1 MSERFPPLAPEAM
14 SEAQREVA
22 ARIASGPRGSLRGPF
37 LVLLHNP
44 ELAERVQ
51 ALGEHLRYRNAV
63 PRRLVEVAV
72 LVTAR
77 HWTCQYEWFMHAPL
91 ALREGV
97 AEATITAIAANRRP
111 DTMTDD
117 EALAYDVA
125 VAAHAGGDLPD
136 SLFAAAEAR
145 FGRAGVLDLLAV
157 CGYYTLQAMVLNAAR
172 APLPGGAPT
181 PLA

>member
-1 MSERFPPLAPEAM
+1 MSERFPPIVPEAM

-22 ARIASGPRGSLRGPF
+22 ARIAGGPRGDLRGPF

-51 ALGEHLRYRNAV
+51 ALGEHLRYRSAL
-63 PRRLVEVAV
+63 PQRLVELAV

-77 HWTCQYEWFMHAPL
+77 RWSCQYEWVMHAPL
-91 ALREGV
+91 ARREGV
-97 AEATITAIAANRRP
+97 PDETIAAIAANRRP
-111 DTMTDD
+111 GAMTED

-125 VAAHAGGDLPD
+125 TAALAGGDLPD
-136 SLFAAAEAR
+136 ALFAAAAAR
-145 FGRAGVLDLLAV
+145 FGRAGLLDLLAL

-172 APLPGGAPT
+172 APLPGGARP